1 MWMDDQFESMIV
13 SSPEEQWSGSSR
25 GPDPDLV
32 EGSDWMLTLG
42 YNFLNCGGNW
52 SSGGGNTQ
60 RLREKGSS
68 PPGTEPSCCEVTV
81 LTTTTAPSRCQEHL
95 EQTAETIFST
105 WRALKLLARPSSWV
119 EEKTRLSSGVLDP
132 PQATAAL
139 YFSSQTSVPTA
150 S

>member
-1 MWMDDQFESMIV
+1 MIKV
-13 SSPEEQWSGSSR
+13 MCSGTSPLCLTRPVLRSSGEPPGSSR
-25 GPDPDLV
+25 VPDPDMV

-42 YNFLNCGGNW
+42 YKFLNCGGNR
-52 SSGGGNTQ
+52 SSRWGGF
-60 RLREKGSS
+60 SS

-81 LTTTTAPSRCQEHL
+81 LTSTTTPSCCQKDL

-105 WRALKLLARPSSWV
+105 WKALKLARPSGWV
-119 EEKTRLSSGVLDP
+119 EEMTRHSSGVLDP

-139 YFSSQTSVPTA
+139 YFSFQTSVPTA